1 MKYFKYLLLS
11 FITAIIFS
19 GCSNDVDINA
29 SYKDIVVVYGLLES
43 GELASDTTFLKINK
57 AFLGDDNALIMAQVQ
72 DSSEFIDKLVVKMWP
87 ENDPS
92 NVITFDT
99 ITIDNKDTGT
109 FYNPYQILY
118 YSPFTPNVETKY
130 YLQIFYKDMEVT
142 AEASTIENFRTSD
155 ISKPGFAK
163 SIGFKYDIVNP
174 VIWNRMDLAPR
185 YDVTIRFHY
194 KEIWEGQADTV
205 HRFIDWHNDT
215 RTQTFGDEIESYY
228 NGSSFYNALAT
239 YVPYPDADQES
250 KVVSRFTGVT
260 DFIVEA
266 GGIEL
271 NTYMEVNGPSNSIIQ
286 DRPQYTNINNGVG
299 IFSSRTYAVKY
310 KTLNDETKFIIKED
324 YYYLKFEY

>member
-1 MKYFKYLLLS
+1 MKYLKFLLLS

-43 GELASDTTFLKINK
+43 GENASDTTFLKINK
-57 AFLGDDNALIMAQVQ
+57 AFLGDENALIMAKIR
-72 DSSEFIDKLVVKMWP
+72 DSSEFMKKLEVKMWP
-87 ENDPS
+87 EDNPS

-99 ITIDNKDTGT
+99 ITLNNKDTGT
-109 FYNPYQILY
+109 FYNPYQVLY
-118 YSPFTPNVETKY
+118 YSTFTPENETKY
-130 YLQIFYKDMEVT
+130 YLQIFYKDIEVT
-142 AEASTIENFRTSD
+142 AVASTIENFRDSD

-163 SIGFKYDIVNP
+163 SIGFKYDVVNP
-174 VIWNRMDLAPR
+174 VVWNRKDLAPR

-194 KEIWEGQADTV
+194 KEVWEGQTDTIY
-205 HRFIDWHNDT
+205 RFFDWHRDT
-215 RTQTFGDEIESYY
+215 KKSTFGDEVESYY
-228 NGSSFYNALAT
+228 NGSTFYNALAA
-239 YVPYPDADQES
+239 YVPYPDADKES

-271 NTYMEVNGPSNSIIQ
+271 NTFMEVNEPSNSIIQ
-286 DRPQYTNINNGVG
+286 DRPQYSNINNGVG
-299 IFSSRTYAVKY
+299 IFSARTIAVKY

-324 YYYLKFEY
+324 YYNLKFEY